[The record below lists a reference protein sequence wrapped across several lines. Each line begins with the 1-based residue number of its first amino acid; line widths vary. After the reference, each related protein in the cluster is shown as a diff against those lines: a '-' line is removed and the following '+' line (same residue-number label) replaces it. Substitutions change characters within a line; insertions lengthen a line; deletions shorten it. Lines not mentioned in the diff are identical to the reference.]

1 VTELSESTLT
11 FLDQTLD
18 IDAHEMTPSHL
29 WGDVFGEAAA
39 RIAEL
44 AEPVLKKTG
53 ANDFY
58 NPDVSADDE
67 DITDGNV
74 WNIRGTRAPGAFDM
88 SRRRS
93 VMDVMG
99 VQRQF
104 VFPSFAL
111 FAVHLYVGNEAMHRD
126 RYGLTLPEE
135 EIRALGL
142 AGVNEYNE
150 WVVRESAK
158 DPERIRP
165 VAYLNAENSPAE
177 LYEQAKDLIDRGVL
191 AVNLPAGHPPG
202 GRSPASEDLEPFW
215 TLLEARNIAVLVHV
229 GGEFG
234 FLKSPVWGRA
244 PAFKPGKVES
254 NELGSEP
261 FSFATISL
269 AICNYLTALTMG
281 GVFERHPDLRFG
293 AIEIGAGWLG
303 PWADNLD
310 MWARDVYSVRMKL
323 FVSKLPSEY
332 IATNVRVTPFNN
344 IEPIEKYFER
354 YPHLATSYCF
364 STDYPHIEG
373 GTDIK
378 RKFVN
383 RLAPLGE
390 DIMQKFFRT
399 NSELLLPSLPTI
411 TGEPVFT

>member
-1 VTELSESTLT
+1 VTELSEPTLKL
-11 FLDQTLD
+11 LDEALD

-58 NPDVSADDE
+58 NPAISSDNE
-67 DITDGNV
+67 DITDDNV
-74 WNIRGTRAPGAFDM
+74 WNIRGSRAPGAFDM
-88 SRRRS
+88 ARRLA

-111 FAVHLYVGNEAMHRD
+111 FAVHLYVGNESTHRD
-126 RYGLTLPEE
+126 RYGLTLPED
-135 EIRALGL
+135 EIRALGR
-142 AGVNEYNE
+142 AGIDEYND

-165 VAYLNAENSPAE
+165 VAYINAGSTVEE
-177 LYEQAKDLIDRGVL
+177 LFEQTKDLIDRGAL
-191 AVNLPAGHPPG
+191 AINLPAGHPPG
-202 GRSPASEDLEPFW
+202 GCSPASEDLDPYWAMLAE
-215 TLLEARNIAVLVHV
+215 RNIAVLVHV

-261 FSFATISL
+261 FSFATMSL
-269 AICNYLTALTMG
+269 AICNYLTALTLG
-281 GVFERHPDLRFG
+281 GVFERHPNLRFG

-303 PWADNLD
+303 PWAENLD
-310 MWARDVYSVRMKL
+310 MWARDVYSVRMKP
-323 FVSKLPSEY
+323 FISKLPSEY
-332 IATNVRVTPFNN
+332 LASNVRVTPFNN
-344 IEPIEKYFER
+344 IEPIDNYFER
-354 YPHLATSYCF
+354 FPHLATSYCF

-373 GTDIK
+373 GKDIK
-378 RKFVN
+378 RTLLKQIS
-383 RLAPLGE
+383 PLGE
-390 DIMQKFFRT
+390 DIIQKFFRT
-399 NSELLLPSLPTI
+399 NSELLLPSLATI
-411 TGEPVFT
+411 KGETA

>member
-1 VTELSESTLT
+1 VTDLSEATLNL
-11 FLDQTLD
+11 LDETLD

-29 WGDVFGEAAA
+29 WGDVFGESAA

-44 AEPVLKKTG
+44 AESVLKKTG

-58 NPDVSADDE
+58 NPDVSGDNE
-67 DITDGNV
+67 DITDENV
-74 WNIRGTRAPGAFDM
+74 WNIRGSRAPGAFDM
-88 SRRRS
+88 SRRLS

-111 FAVHLYVGNEAMHRD
+111 FAVHLYVGNESTHRD
-126 RYGLTLPEE
+126 RYGLTLPEA
-135 EIRALGL
+135 EIRALGK
-142 AGVNEYNE
+142 AGIDEYND
-150 WVVRESAK
+150 WVVRGSQI
-158 DPERIRP
+158 DPDRIRP
-165 VAYLNAENSPAE
+165 VAYVNAGNTVEE
-177 LYEQAKDLIDRGVL
+177 LFEQTKDLIDRGAL
-191 AVNLPAGHPPG
+191 AINLPAGHPPG
-202 GRSPASEDLEPFW
+202 GCSPAAEDLDPYWAMLAE
-215 TLLEARNIAVLVHV
+215 RNIAVLVHV

-261 FSFATISL
+261 FSFATMQL

-310 MWARDVYSVRMKL
+310 MWARDVYSVRMKP
-323 FVSKLPSEY
+323 FISKLPSEY
-332 IATNVRVTPFNN
+332 IASNVRVTPFNN
-344 IEPIEKYFER
+344 IEPIEKYFEK

-373 GTDIK
+373 GKDIK
-378 RKFVN
+378 RKFLN
-383 RLAPLGE
+383 LLGPMGD
-390 DIMQKFFRT
+390 DIIQKFFRK
-399 NSELLLPSLPTI
+399 NSELLLPSLATINGQPTS
-411 TGEPVFT
+411 T

>member
-1 VTELSESTLT
+1 VTELSESTLKL
-11 FLDQTLD
+11 LDETLD

-44 AEPVLKKTG
+44 AESVLKKTG

-58 NPDVSADDE
+58 NPAVNGDNE
-67 DITDGNV
+67 DITDENV
-74 WNIRGTRAPGAFDM
+74 WNIRGSRAPGAFDM
-88 SRRRS
+88 SRRLS

-111 FAVHLYVGNEAMHRD
+111 FAVHLYVGNESTHRD
-126 RYGLTLPEE
+126 RYGLTLPED

-142 AGVNEYNE
+142 AGIDEYND

-165 VAYLNAENSPAE
+165 VAYINAGSTTEE
-177 LYEQAKDLIDRGVL
+177 LFEQTKDLIDRGAL
-191 AVNLPAGHPPG
+191 AINLPAGHPPG
-202 GRSPASEDLEPFW
+202 GCSPASEDLDPYWAMLAE
-215 TLLEARNIAVLVHV
+215 RNIAVLVHV

-261 FSFATISL
+261 FSFATMSL

-281 GVFERHPDLRFG
+281 GVFERHPNLRFG

-303 PWADNLD
+303 PWAENLD
-310 MWARDVYSVRMKL
+310 MWARDVYAVRMKP
-323 FVSKLPSEY
+323 FISKLPSEY
-332 IATNVRVTPFNN
+332 IASNVRVTPFNN
-344 IEPIEKYFER
+344 IEPIETYFQR
-354 YPHLATSYCF
+354 FPHLATSYCF

-373 GTDIK
+373 GKDIK
-378 RKFVN
+378 RTLIKQIS
-383 RLAPLGE
+383 PLGE
-390 DIMQKFFRT
+390 DIIQKFFRT
-399 NSELLLPSLPTI
+399 NSELLLPSLATI
-411 TGEPVFT
+411 KGESVRA

>member
-1 VTELSESTLT
+1 VTELSESTLEL
-11 FLDQTLD
+11 LDEALD
-18 IDAHEMTPSHL
+18 IDAHQMTPSHL

-58 NPDVSADDE
+58 NPDVAADDE
-67 DITDGNV
+67 DITDENV

-88 SRRRS
+88 GRRGS

-126 RYGLTLPEE
+126 RYGLTLPED

-150 WVVRESAK
+150 WVVRESTKA
-158 DPERIRP
+158 PERIRP
-165 VAYLNAENSPAE
+165 VAYLNANNSPAE
-177 LYEQAKDLIDRGVL
+177 LYDQAKDFIDRGVL
-191 AVNLPAGHPPG
+191 AINLPAGHPPG
-202 GRSPASEDLEPFW
+202 GRSPASDDLEPLW
-215 TLLEARNIAVLVHV
+215 TMLEARNIAALVHV

-281 GVFERHPDLRFG
+281 GVFERRPDLRFG
-293 AIEIGAGWLG
+293 ASRSAPAGSAPG
-303 PWADNLD
+303 PTTWICG
-310 MWARDVYSVRMKL
+310 RETCIR
-323 FVSKLPSEY
+323 SE
-332 IATNVRVTPFNN
+332 
-344 IEPIEKYFER
+344 
-354 YPHLATSYCF
+354 
-364 STDYPHIEG
+364 
-373 GTDIK
+373 
-378 RKFVN
+378 
-383 RLAPLGE
+383 
-390 DIMQKFFRT
+390 
-399 NSELLLPSLPTI
+399 
-411 TGEPVFT
+411 